1 MEAYVPC
8 NSDLTYKIKTVNFVK
23 VCAYFIA
30 FVSTTF
36 ILFWKDDF
44 TASIKVGLYMHP
56 SESPELTRLK
66 RDTLFTKKIRSTM
79 KQSRRPPASSLD
91 NSDVELDN
99 VPILVSSTS

>member
-8 NSDLTYKIKTVNFVK
+8 DSDLTYKTKTVNLVK
-23 VCAYFIA
+23 VCVYSIA
-30 FVSTTF
+30 FVNTTF

-44 TASIKVGLYMHP
+44 TASIQVGLYMHP

-66 RDTLFTKKIRSTM
+66 WNVLFTKRIQSTM
-79 KQSRRPPASSLD
+79 KQSRRPPASFLG

-99 VPILVSSTS
+99 VPILLSSTS